1 MNYYCILQEMGYSC
15 SHWSRPVYFDLLRFG
30 DSTGPGLI
38 KTYFDMVGW
47 PIMLST
53 SDRSAFVDKIYAAK
67 QRIFKDII
75 AQRQLDLRE
84 GVVSFIDDLI
94 QDGICPVVIAGTAS
108 APEDGVLECVLSLL
122 GEERSSKIQS
132 LTPTMSS
139 NEEDEYISE
148 QEKGFI
154 ISDTNEIGNQGRQG
168 QEEEGNDAMMSFEQL
183 IAQAQGKAKAQAA
196 QSFARAI
203 NLQNRGVGMRVDPT
217 LFAIQQ
223 RARSISPA
231 YFAAI
236 VAAKGGTAKSS
247 VLVAASN
254 TLMQAAK
261 GAGLYTAGVPPSLA
275 ARGGYTA
282 MDASFDGFGP
292 GGGITWRKL
301 KFILEAREKESQ

>member
-1 MNYYCILQEMGYSC
+1 
-15 SHWSRPVYFDLLRFG
+15 
-30 DSTGPGLI
+30 
-38 KTYFDMVGW
+38 MVGW

-67 QRIFKDII
+67 MRIFKDII
-75 AQRQLDLRE
+75 AQQKLELRE
-84 GVVSFIDDLI
+84 GVVDFIDDLI
-94 QDGICPVVIAGTAS
+94 EDGICPVVIAGTAS
-108 APEDGVLECVLSLL
+108 APEDGVLECVLALL

-132 LTPTMSS
+132 LTPAISVDDAGSDFSS
-139 NEEDEYISE
+139 DNST
-148 QEKGFI
+148 
-154 ISDTNEIGNQGRQG
+154 SDTYIHNSSSWKQ
-168 QEEEGNDAMMSFEQL
+168 QEGEEKEPMSLEQL
-183 IAQAQGKAKAQAA
+183 IAEAQGKAKAQAA

-217 LFAIQQ
+217 LFAVQQ
-223 RARSISPA
+223 RARAISPA

-236 VAAKGGTAKSS
+236 VAAKGGKSSKS

-301 KFILEAREKESQ
+301 KFILEAREKESL

>member
-1 MNYYCILQEMGYSC
+1 MQEMGYSC

-53 SDRSAFVDKIYAAK
+53 SDRSAFVDKIYVAK

-108 APEDGVLECVLSLL
+108 APEDGVLECVLALL

-132 LTPTMSS
+132 LTPTMSA
-139 NEEDEYISE
+139 NEEDEYVSE
-148 QEKGFI
+148 DIRNF
-154 ISDTNEIGNQGRQG
+154 SDADTSEIGNKDRQG
-168 QEEEGNDAMMSFEQL
+168 QEEKDAMSFEQL

-217 LFAIQQ
+217 LFAVQQ
-223 RARSISPA
+223 RARAISPA

-301 KFILEAREKESQ
+301 KFILEARQKESQ